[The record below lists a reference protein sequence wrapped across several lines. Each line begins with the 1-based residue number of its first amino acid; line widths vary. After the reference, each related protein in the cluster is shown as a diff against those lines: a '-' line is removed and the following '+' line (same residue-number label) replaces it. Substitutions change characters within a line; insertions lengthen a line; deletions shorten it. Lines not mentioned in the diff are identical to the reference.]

1 MNNEKEIQKLSL
13 TVYSLSEHIKNF
25 LYIFSEIHFNDGG
38 CVEKIGGIIR
48 KDLEKIEKEDN
59 GKYYDDSL
67 KESII
72 SIEDDIKEMKISF
85 ITFMMMYAN
94 MNNFSL
100 TNYDL
105 SQGFEYSLNK
115 DVDKKKVKKE

>member
-38 CVEKIGGIIR
+38 CV
-48 KDLEKIEKEDN
+48 EKIEKEDN